1 MPVEGPQPL
10 VSRLDQAS
18 APLRRRL
25 GVDGV
30 TMVGLVAGLAVVL
43 VMAVGFTA
51 LLEDVLDGEG
61 IAALDG
67 PANQWLAAHRQP
79 WLTTV
84 LLAVTRMGNTGS
96 QAAVLT
102 VMCLVCAVAARSW
115 FPVLIGVAGGAGV
128 GLVIVVAK
136 ELVGRQRPPQPDAVI
151 TAGGYSFPS
160 GHATGAAAIGSLCA
174 WMLCRWVVH
183 RRPWQVAVWAL
194 TIAAVGLI
202 GFSRPY
208 LGVHFPTDVLAG
220 WALGAGW
227 AVTVIV
233 LASWRSSRTR
243 LEPDVPSAT
252 VATGSAPVRREP
264 GEAPDGPEGSRRN

>member
-1 MPVEGPQPL
+1 MPVEGPRPL
-10 VSRLDQAS
+10 MRRLDAAS
-18 APLRRRL
+18 APLRARL

-30 TMVGLVAGLAVVL
+30 TLLGLTVGLAGVLAL
-43 VMAVGFTA
+43 AVGFTA

-61 IAALDG
+61 VAAFDG
-67 PANQWLAAHRQP
+67 PANQWLAGHRQP
-79 WLTTV
+79 RLTTV

-102 VMCLVCAVAARSW
+102 VVCIACAVAARSW

-136 ELVGRQRPPQPDAVI
+136 ELIGRQRPPQPSAVI
-151 TAGGYSFPS
+151 TVGGYSFPS
-160 GHATGAAAIGSLCA
+160 GHATGAAAIGLLCA
-174 WMLCRWVVH
+174 WMICRWVVH
-183 RRPWQVAVWAL
+183 RWPLQVAVW
-194 TIAAVGLI
+194 TITVAAVGLI
-202 GFSRPY
+202 GFSRLY

-233 LASWRSSRTR
+233 VASWRSSRTR
-243 LEPDVPSAT
+243 LEPGAASVPTAS
-252 VATGSAPVRREP
+252 
-264 GEAPDGPEGSRRN
+264 